1 MSQPEVLQKIQEGG
15 TVGGTWNS
23 EKQMGNE
30 TGKKNGKEESRGFRI

>member
-1 MSQPEVLQKIQEGG
+1 MRQPEVLQKIQEGG
-15 TVGGTWNS
+15 TVGGTWSS